1 MVNKLED
8 TKAACNIIKRMRA
21 QARNLKRKCISISII
36 IDNEI
41 KAINRTD
48 LDYNPSTGHI
58 GISTLG
64 LKCKGIYAY
73 PTKNQKLKCTNQHA
87 LDMLEKIRE
96 YDKMRRIKQKR

>member
-1 MVNKLED
+1 MVYKLED
-8 TKAACNIIKRMRA
+8 TKAACNIIRRMRIQSRA
-21 QARNLKRKCISISII
+21 LKRKCISTPII
-36 IDNEI
+36 IDDNI
-41 KAINRTD
+41 RIINRTD

-87 LDMLEKIRE
+87 LDMLEKIR
-96 YDKMRRIKQKR
+96 DADRKRRSK